1 MWHKRFCWSDLETAI
16 SLPYISDRIPRR
28 NKQHLI
34 NCGMGILATEQTNVG
49 VQGFLSGMILE
60 VMFQCS
66 VQSSVRTDWWQSNF
80 FCSQSFPLW
89 KQHETK
95 QQSMHLSLAYYS
107 LLIECELQSKR
118 QFNIVSTT
126 ASKTYMVDQD
136 DQINLELV
144 QNMKSCLLNLPT
156 LPNVHLVFCITFV

>member
-1 MWHKRFCWSDLETAI
+1 
-16 SLPYISDRIPRR
+16 
-28 NKQHLI
+28 
-34 NCGMGILATEQTNVG
+34 
-49 VQGFLSGMILE
+49 
-60 VMFQCS
+60 
-66 VQSSVRTDWWQSNF
+66 
-80 FCSQSFPLW
+80 
-89 KQHETK
+89 
-95 QQSMHLSLAYYS
+95 MHLSLAYYS